1 METNKEDFQYHRQ
14 RRFSSMNERSD
25 AKNLAKTSFFNL
37 THQCLVFVSIG
48 LILALSGSISITI
61 IHFNA
66 EHFSNSAKSIDI
78 DDSYQ
83 ISENESFSENFS
95 SNNSSYELN
104 ITKVDNNLAKEE
116 NVSILSSTVFL
127 IT

>member
-14 RRFSSMNERSD
+14 RRFNNLNDRSD
-25 AKNLAKTSFFNL
+25 AKKLRRTSFFNL

-66 EHFSNSAKSIDI
+66 EHFSNSAKNIDI
-78 DDSYQ
+78 DESSQ
-83 ISENESFSENFS
+83 ISENRSSSENFS

-104 ITKVDNNLAKEE
+104 IDKVDKNFAKDE
-116 NVSILSSTVFL
+116 NVSILFSTVFL